1 MLLNLR
7 EAGDGGVRKGRG
19 WKTESKAGKGGKG
32 RDGDRE
38 GEAEMETQR
47 DPRALCVQPLPS
59 PDASPLG
66 KVFQL
71 TDSVLEQDSLRKK
84 VTFVSNLDGLQQGCR
99 SQGLC
104 QVQRTLRRNS

>member
-1 MLLNLR
+1 METGR
-7 EAGDGGVRKGRG
+7 ERQ
-19 WKTESKAGKGGKG
+19 
-32 RDGDRE
+32 RE
-38 GEAEMETQR
+38 REAEMETQRDRDRETQR

-66 KVFQL
+66 KVFQP

-84 VTFVSNLDGLQQGCR
+84 VTFVSNLDGLQQGYR